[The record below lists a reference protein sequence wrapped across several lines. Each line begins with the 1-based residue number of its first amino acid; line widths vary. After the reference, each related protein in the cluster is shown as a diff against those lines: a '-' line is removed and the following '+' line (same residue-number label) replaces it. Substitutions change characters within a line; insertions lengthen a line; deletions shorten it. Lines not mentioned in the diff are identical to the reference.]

1 MLENVATG
9 LPNGLPSRHAAVS
22 GRAKDL
28 SAPNRRRMGGRE
40 GNWRDSAVTS
50 RVILTVIGSDRP
62 GLTAALAQAVLNAGG
77 NWLESHLARMA
88 GRYVGSVLVEI
99 DGGQLGALH
108 KAVAAVDAD
117 GLNVSLVDA
126 GEAEAPGTR
135 LTLSLVAQDRPGI
148 VNELAQ
154 ALAPLK
160 VNIEELETGAED
172 GAWSGARL
180 FRAQVTASLPPGV
193 GAHDVQA
200 ALEGISAEI
209 MVDLD

>member
-1 MLENVATG
+1 MA
-9 LPNGLPSRHAAVS
+9 
-22 GRAKDL
+22 
-28 SAPNRRRMGGRE
+28 
-40 GNWRDSAVTS
+40 S

-62 GLTAALAQAVLNAGG
+62 GLTAALAEAVLDAGG
-77 NWLESHLARMA
+77 NWLESHLARLA

-99 DGGQLGALH
+99 APEQLAALH

-126 GEAEAPGTR
+126 GEAVAPAGTR
-135 LTLSLVAQDRPGI
+135 LTLQLVAQDRPGI

-160 VNIEELETGAED
+160 VNIESLETSAED

-180 FRAQVTASLPPGV
+180 FRAEVVAALPAGVTEAE
-193 GAHDVQA
+193 VQA
-200 ALEGISAEI
+200 ALEGVSAEI
-209 MVDLD
+209 MVDLA